1 MEGVYSLNLTSKKE
15 GFMNAIATTRMS
27 SRGQVVIPEEIR
39 TRYGWSSGM
48 SFVVIGHADAIILQP
63 VEMPDMSQFSALLSA
78 SREAAQNAGLTPRD
92 IRRAIRSTRQ
102 SRKGTT
108 R

>member
-1 MEGVYSLNLTSKKE
+1 MS
-15 GFMNAIATTRMS
+15 AIATTRMS

-39 TRYGWSSGM
+39 TQYGWDSGM

-63 VEMPDMSQFSALLSA
+63 IEVPDMSQFAALLSS
-78 SREAAQNAGLTPRD
+78 SREAAQRVGLTPRD
-92 IRRAIRSTRQ
+92 IKRAIHNTRR
-102 SRKGTT
+102 SRKGMA

>member
-1 MEGVYSLNLTSKKE
+1 
-15 GFMNAIATTRMS
+15 MNTIATTRMS

-39 TRYGWSSGM
+39 TQYGWDSGM

-63 VEMPDMSQFSALLSA
+63 VEMPDMSRFSALLSA
-78 SREAAQNAGLTPRD
+78 SRKAARNAGLMPRD
-92 IRRAIRSTRQ
+92 IKSAIRAVRQ
-102 SRKGTT
+102 SRKGTV

>member
-1 MEGVYSLNLTSKKE
+1 
-15 GFMNAIATTRMS
+15 MNAVATTRMS

-39 TRYGWSSGM
+39 TQYGWDSGM

-63 VEMPDMSQFSALLSA
+63 IEAPDMSQFATLLAS

-92 IRRAIRSTRQ
+92 IKRAIHNARQ
-102 SRKGTT
+102 SRKG
-108 R
+108 

>member
-1 MEGVYSLNLTSKKE
+1 MST
-15 GFMNAIATTRMS
+15 IATTRMS

-39 TRYGWSSGM
+39 TQYGWDSGM

-63 VEMPDMSQFSALLSA
+63 VEVPDMSQFTALLSA
-78 SREAAQNAGLTPRD
+78 SRAAAQKAGLMPHD
-92 IRRAIRSTRQ
+92 IKRAIRQTRQ
-102 SRKGTT
+102 SRKGIA